1 MPSSCVLGGRS
12 STRLDGGEGAGG
24 ASTATAGGEARA
36 AAATGASAVSSTP
49 SAIATAHGTTLVSS
63 CPSRANQVGVH
74 FISKVPIA
82 NDDIFERPNDLEL
95 ARYFG
100 PSHREE
106 PKTGQIVF
114 SNALIT

>member
-1 MPSSCVLGGRS
+1 MLSHHAFDLCTMCVPRHVVHQVGS
-12 STRLDGGEGAGG
+12 
-24 ASTATAGGEARA
+24 
-36 AAATGASAVSSTP
+36 VSGSWGL
-49 SAIATAHGTTLVSS
+49 SVIATAHGTTLVSS